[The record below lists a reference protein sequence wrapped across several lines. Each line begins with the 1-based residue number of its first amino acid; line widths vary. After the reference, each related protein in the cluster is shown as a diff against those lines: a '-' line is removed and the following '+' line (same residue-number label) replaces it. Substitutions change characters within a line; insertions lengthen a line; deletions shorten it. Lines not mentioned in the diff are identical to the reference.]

1 MLEDNESEVN
11 EEAEKLADKI
21 AYEEME
27 KERTAGLKPLYVF
40 LTSALNVELVY
51 VILQGITQFTLLNFI
66 KNGLTKDQQ
75 KRFEEM
81 EYKVEK
87 GGDTTILIRSF
98 LIKDISSWQKTSGQ
112 DFFADYY
119 NQRGT
124 IDGWKNRKSSKI

>member
-1 MLEDNESEVN
+1 M
-11 EEAEKLADKI
+11 
-21 AYEEME
+21 

-51 VILQGITQFTLLNFI
+51 VILQGITQFSLLNFI
-66 KNGLTKDQQ
+66 KNGLTIDQQ

-98 LIKDISSWQKTSGQ
+98 LIKDISSW
-112 DFFADYY
+112 
-119 NQRGT
+119 
-124 IDGWKNRKSSKI
+124 

>member
-66 KNGLTKDQQ
+66 KNGLTKD
-75 KRFEEM
+75 
-81 EYKVEK
+81 
-87 GGDTTILIRSF
+87 
-98 LIKDISSWQKTSGQ
+98 
-112 DFFADYY
+112 
-119 NQRGT
+119 
-124 IDGWKNRKSSKI
+124 